1 MVLDALR
8 GYVQMASGLT
18 EVNRQ
23 RAVAEAKALLAQRG
37 AFEQLLSEQAKG
49 FADDVGRQ
57 VQSLADDLLATS
69 KANRAILLTMIRS
82 EVEHAV
88 GSLGLASSEEL
99 SALRRRVDRLDQR
112 ISAEPGTAAAR
123 TAAKKSTAKKS
134 TAKKSTP
141 SATKAA
147 KKAASSAPAATSPT
161 SPTAPSTPTAPAPP
175 APSAERG
182 KGDVP

>member
-57 VQSLADDLLATS
+57 VQSLADDLIATS
-69 KANRAILLTMIRS
+69 KANRAILTAMMRA
-82 EVEHAV
+82 EAERAV
-88 GSLGLASSEEL
+88 GTLGLATSEEI
-99 SALRRRVDRLDQR
+99 ATLRRRLDRLDQKV
-112 ISAEPGTAAAR
+112 AGP
-123 TAAKKSTAKKS
+123 TAAKKSPTKKTAAKKS
-134 TAKKSTP
+134 
-141 SATKAA
+141 AA
-147 KKAASSAPAATSPT
+147 KKTAAKQPAATGSAPT
-161 SPTAPSTPTAPAPP
+161 TPS
-175 APSAERG
+175 
-182 KGDVP
+182 GDDA